1 MTNLLK
7 EANWG
12 RTSSPLCSEYHLRDP
27 DLKPRNHAVSRAPGA
42 IWPSLNVGVILR
54 GGRGVPTSINTVCP

>member
-12 RTSSPLCSEYHLRDP
+12 RTCSSHS
-27 DLKPRNHAVSRAPGA
+27 LKPRNHAVSRAPGA